1 MCNCQ
6 MLKIVFSAV
15 NIKRNRCCPFE
26 SCLFFTLFVSHPR
39 GQNTPHTY
47 HSIPHRTKPKKSSA

>member
-6 MLKIVFSAV
+6 MLKIVFSAE
-15 NIKRNRCCPFE
+15 NISEIGARLKVVCFLL
-26 SCLFFTLFVSHPR
+26 CLLSHPR

-47 HSIPHRTKPKKSSA
+47 HSIPHRTNPKKFSA